1 MINVSN
7 AYRERMQYNTRFI
20 PHAVITLSNGT
31 ALTPAQSDFALSG
44 NGLVDG
50 AGSNGLPLGVAVE
63 RIAKIELMNYDERYD
78 ETSFLGARVRLYH
91 SFALDDSGT
100 NVENIECGMYT
111 VTEPESYGDTVILT
125 AADDM
130 YRADRP
136 FSTNLTFPVTAA
148 VLFND
153 ICTTIGVVPESLNF
167 LNSGFEIA
175 EAPSTDLTFR
185 QVLGYIAMLAA
196 GNVKINRNGRMEII
210 SYDFDYTGA
219 HHELTAF
226 KSLRTGLDDVV
237 ITGVKTAI
245 DKEHEAMSG
254 AEGYVLSLENP
265 LWAGHEATAMAL
277 IGARMIGG
285 RFRDFTGDHVAYP
298 LAEFMDKAV
307 LTDRRGRNYNTI
319 ITDIDFSFGG
329 FTVLKN
335 SAETPARNSSKY
347 NSSIAQ
353 TLRRVGE
360 LVAIERSQREAA
372 IQNLADELAHSN
384 GLYKTTEQAEG
395 GGTIYYLHDKPTL
408 AESETVL
415 KLNVDALGLSLDG
428 GDTFPY
434 GLDFSGNAILN
445 KIYAIGIDAQ
455 YVKVGNKTITQEIAD
470 NYYTETETD
479 QRITAGINGFS
490 SVVAQTYTSKADTPA
505 VNLCPPLYNR
515 ENESGNPFTVNGLT
529 FTRNADG
536 SITVTGTATA
546 HSYYTISGYSIPTD
560 TSGVS
565 VLFVDPAKKYRL
577 SGCPSGGG
585 TNTTFRLAARCTV
598 EGTTPSASSG
608 TVYNDNGSGVTVPT
622 GYKYVHIFIAVY
634 SGYACPAGGV
644 TFFPMFEVGETTH
657 AFVSPVIGMSSVVSK
672 IDQTANSL
680 RLSVE
685 QVEDSSPVENLIPYP
700 YVELERRTFP
710 FTGNGVTFTV
720 NDDNT
725 VKANGTATEN
735 AWFSFAVNY
744 NANYLNGTYIL
755 PAGTYTMSGWPSG
768 NSSKG
773 YMRMAFYQD
782 VNSTA
787 SGMTPTKHGTAGRVT
802 TNFVYDDGAGV
813 TFTTTAAYYV
823 RIEFVILSGQT
834 VSNLTVK
841 PMLERGYYKHAYVD
855 PAYGAKRLAAEIN
868 LSPGTVVIKGD
879 HISLAGKTLNFTS
892 DNIAITS
899 TNFSVTSSGEITC
912 KSGDIGG
919 WAISSSGLSKYTNYT
934 VGTPT
939 NTAYWIA
946 LRGEQ
951 QLTPQGH
958 VIDLGSCSYDGS
970 TFSNWS
976 SAFYVQRNGYVGAVG
991 GGKIGAWTLQTVT
1004 DGGALYNGMESIS
1017 DTSHNGAYLGT
1028 DGIAFGKA
1036 NVWIKSNGSFK
1047 FGAIRSSGDDHENAW
1062 VTNALFV
1069 SYGIEILAD
1078 NDNGTAYIDFHNDKT
1093 TPSQSTS
1100 TNDFTARIIHSS
1112 TNTIMF
1118 QGRQPNSGSAE
1129 TATLVAGQWTVTSDR
1144 RLKRGIKALDAEK
1157 SKQFIAALK
1166 PSSYEYRGT
1175 PGVNHHGFIYDE
1187 LDRIK
1192 HDPAW
1197 AVSEKQKNI
1206 MGDGDSYG
1214 TVNYTEIIPDI
1225 VAVLQQQMAE
1235 INTLKKQLAQM
1246 AG

>member
-1 MINVSN
+1 MISVSN
-7 AYRERMQYNTRFI
+7 AFRERMQYNTRFI
-20 PHAVITLSNGT
+20 PRATITLADST
-31 ALTPAQSDFALSG
+31 VMELAVSDFALGG
-44 NGLVDG
+44 NSLVDG
-50 AGSNGLPLGVAVE
+50 AGSNALPLGVAVE

-78 ETSFLGARVRLYH
+78 ETSFLGASVRLSL
-91 SFALDDSGT
+91 SFALDDAGT
-100 NVENIECGMYT
+100 ETEAIACGTYT

-136 FSTNLTFPVTAA
+136 FSTSLTFPVTAA
-148 VLFND
+148 ALLDD
-153 ICTTIGVVPESLNF
+153 ICTSIGVVPESLTF
-167 LNSGFEIA
+167 LNNGFEIS
-175 EAPSTDLTFR
+175 EVPSSELTYR
-185 QVLGYIAMLAA
+185 QVIGYIAMIAA
-196 GNVKINRNGRMEII
+196 GNARINRNGRLEII

-237 ITGVKTAI
+237 ITGVKTVLE
-245 DKEHEAMSG
+245 DKTEQMSG
-254 AEGYVLSLENP
+254 AEGYVLSLTNP
-265 LWAGHEATAMAL
+265 LWKGHEATAMAL

-298 LAEFMDKAV
+298 LAEFMDKAI

-360 LVAIERSQREAA
+360 LVAVERSQREAA

-515 ENESGNPFTVNGLT
+515 ENESGNPFTANGLT

-546 HSYYTISGYSIPTD
+546 HTYYTISGYSIPTD

-585 TNTTFRLAARCTV
+585 TSTTFRLAARCTV

-608 TVYNDNGSGVTVPT
+608 TVYNDNGNGVTVPT

-657 AFVSPVIGMSSVVSK
+657 AFVSPVIGMSSVMSK
-672 IDQTANSL
+672 LEQTADSL
-680 RLSVE
+680 SLSVE

-725 VKANGTATEN
+725 VKANGTATDN
-735 AWFSFAVNY
+735 TWFSFAVNY

-768 NSSKG
+768 NSSG
-773 YMRMAFYQD
+773 YMRIGFYRD

-787 SGMTPTKHGTAGRVT
+787 AGMTPTKHGTAGRVT

-823 RIEFVILSGQT
+823 RIEFVVLSGQS

-841 PMLERGYYKHAYVD
+841 PMLERGYYKHAYRD
-855 PAYGAKRLAAEIN
+855 PAYSAARLVAEIN
-868 LSPGTVVIKGD
+868 LSPGTVVISGD
-879 HISLAGKTLNFTS
+879 HISLAGKTINMTA
-892 DNIAITS
+892 DNIALTS
-899 TNFSVTSSGEITC
+899 TNFSVTPAGILTCTGANIT
-912 KSGDIGG
+912 G
-919 WAISSSGLSKYTNYT
+919 T
-934 VGTPT
+934 V
-939 NTAYWIA
+939 TA
-946 LRGEQ
+946 
-951 QLTPQGH
+951 T
-958 VIDLGSCSYDGS
+958 S
-970 TFSNWS
+970 
-976 SAFYVQRNGYVGAVG
+976 
-991 GGKIGAWTLQTVT
+991 GKIGAWNLQAVSA
-1004 DGGALYNGMESIS
+1004 GGALYNGMESIS

-1118 QGRQPNSGSAE
+1118 QGRQPNSGSTE

-1144 RLKRGIKALDAEK
+1144 RLKRGIKALDAEI

-1192 HDPAW
+1192 PDPVW

-1235 INTLKKQLAQM
+1235 INNLKGRLAQM